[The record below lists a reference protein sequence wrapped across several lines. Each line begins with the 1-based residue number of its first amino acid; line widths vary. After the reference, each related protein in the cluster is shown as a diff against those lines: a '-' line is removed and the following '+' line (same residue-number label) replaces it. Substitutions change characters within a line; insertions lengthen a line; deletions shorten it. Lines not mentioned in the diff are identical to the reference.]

1 MRLFGAILFVFT
13 LVQNCRSDGMCDFFY
28 NLAANITAPCLKQLD
43 TVCNNSTLAWQ
54 MFDASSKLLTSGMT
68 YSNVID
74 YGNFPECLAIDYED
88 QDGRIIGKYCG
99 LSVII
104 VNIFLTPQ
112 TEKLLTRYG
121 FETKPTS
128 PQTIS
133 RDLFETMDAELRDV
147 LIDDVP
153 YVLSKYSSCVPDAC
167 TPREVGYFYLF
178 GHLPARIKITGEKK
192 DNLKIANV
200 IKGMGMGNEAIQSV
214 TKQSINQVSNRIF
227 VHH

>member
-1 MRLFGAILFVFT
+1 LVYSDTSSPILFTTTWTSLIEMRLFGAILFVFA

-54 MFDASSKLLTSGMT
+54 SEYLPTCSSTFANYSWCAVFDASSKLLTSGMT

-112 TEKLLTRYG
+112 TEEVLMRYG

-128 PQTIS
+128 PQT
-133 RDLFETMDAELRDV
+133 V
-147 LIDDVP
+147 LQR
-153 YVLSKYSSCVPDAC
+153 YCLALSSCP
-167 TPREVGYFYLF
+167 F
-178 GHLPARIKITGEKK
+178 
-192 DNLKIANV
+192 
-200 IKGMGMGNEAIQSV
+200 
-214 TKQSINQVSNRIF
+214 
-227 VHH
+227 